1 MPVIAFWRREA
12 WPLTPESDV
21 LLDQLAQAGI
31 WQPSPEAAA
40 IQAAKVWDD
49 PLAWWRSEPVQAARQ
64 TYCREQAR
72 TVAGSVT
79 PYWIQTLKSL

>member
-49 PLAWWRSEPVQAARQ
+49 PLAWWRSDPVQAARQ